1 MSTTTYK
8 FAKVLIES
16 VLATIVFAF
25 IAMFG
30 FSTIEPGVLNAQAAT
45 TTSQFTTKQTITSEI
60 SFLTPASNIV
70 LSPSIGGITGGAAT
84 GTTQVVVYTNNTT
97 GYTMTIAASGT
108 VQAMRGDTATTSYI
122 NDYTPATGKPDFG
135 FSTAGVSSKFGFT
148 VSASNTADLAQK
160 FLDNGGTCNTGAA
173 DTNGAASCWS
183 FATSTATS
191 TIVTAAQSLVS
202 GSTST
207 IFMHTFVPPNPNPAL
222 PKDTYTATTTLTAV
236 TNP

>member
-1 MSTTTYK
+1 MTTAYK
-8 FAKVLIES
+8 FTKVFIECI
-16 VLATIVFAF
+16 VATAAFAL

-30 FSTIEPGVLNAQAAT
+30 FSTVEPIITSAQAAT

-60 SFLTPASNIV
+60 SFLTAASNIV

-122 NDYTPATGKPDFG
+122 NNYAPAGGVPDFG
-135 FSTAGVSSKFGFT
+135 FSTAGTFARFGFT
-148 VSASNTADLAQK
+148 VSASTTADLATK
-160 FLDNGGTCNTGAA
+160 FLDNGSTCNTGAA
-173 DTNGAASCWS
+173 DTLGGASCWTYAS
-183 FATSTATS
+183 STATS
-191 TIVTAAQSLVS
+191 TIVTAGASLVS